1 MTMRAPAP
9 PAFRGVWATVLLSLD
24 PSGAIDFGALDDQ
37 IAAYAAAGCD
47 GIYTGGTAGEFHT
60 MSEADFRTVGE
71 RAARAARAADLPFQ
85 IGAAHPLAPGS
96 LARIAFA
103 ATLAPDALQVT
114 LPDWTAIDFAT
125 ARRFLDGAAE
135 AAGPVPLVL
144 YNPPTAKTVLSPAEL
159 GLLAA
164 DMPTLVGL
172 KCGGGDAAW
181 YAEMAPVLARLSV
194 FIPGHHYA
202 SGIAQGA
209 HGAYS
214 NMACLSPVGAVRWA
228 ALCRSDPAA
237 ALDIETRIAAF
248 MTEAVVPL
256 LEAGHPGFALDK
268 ALAAAGAWTSIAPR
282 LLWPYAGVPDAAVT
296 RIVQAARRHIP
307 EFTTALP

>member
-1 MTMRAPAP
+1 MPAAAPSA
-9 PAFRGVWATVLLSLD
+9 AAIRGVWATVLLSLD
-24 PSGAIDFGALDDQ
+24 PSGAIDFSALDDQ

-60 MSEADFRTVGE
+60 VSEADFRAVGE
-71 RAARAARAADLPFQ
+71 RAARAARAAGLPFQ
-85 IGAAHPLAPGS
+85 IGAAHPLAPGG

-103 ATLAPDALQVT
+103 ATLAPTAIQVT

-125 ARRFLDGAAE
+125 ARRFLQGAAA
-135 AAGPVPLVL
+135 AAGAVPLVL

-159 GLLAA
+159 ALLAA
-164 DMPTLVGL
+164 DLPALVGL

-181 YAEMAPVLARLSV
+181 YAAMAPVLARLSV

-237 ALDIETRIAAF
+237 ARDIEARIAAF
-248 MTEAVVPL
+248 MAEAVVPL
-256 LEAGHPGFALDK
+256 LEAGHPGFAIDK
-268 ALAAAGAWTSIAPR
+268 AMAAAGGWIAIAPR
-282 LLWPYAGVPDAAVT
+282 LLWPYEGVADAAVA
-296 RIVQAARRHIP
+296 RIAQAARRHIP
-307 EFTTALP
+307 EFAPSGR